1 MDARAG
7 RPARAEGCAAACAG
21 TAGAPLAE
29 QRGVRDRRRH
39 ALAWAVDQKPEYR
52 DAAKRWTL
60 AAIDYEPW
68 GYTYNKPNVDLAAGH
83 LLYAIGWAYDLLYHE
98 LTEAER
104 ARVRASLERHAA
116 LVYDYFRPGGGQ
128 RGFSFTQ
135 NHNFI
140 PTAGLAV
147 TALALMGESAD
158 APKWAALARAHHH
171 RAGQLLSPDGYYYEG
186 MEYWIFSAPWLVHFL
201 DAWEHSTG
209 ESLWSSAQ
217 INHWKYYLAHVLLP
231 DGQNVFDFGDIWEGP
246 LTRAR
251 GGAEYDRIYPGG
263 TLQSNFNALYR
274 VAARLQDREAQA
286 VAARYASFKHS
297 NLEEYMTLLWR
308 DPQLRR
314 RRWRRFRWST
324 TSTDSGVVFARTS
337 WESDATAF
345 AFKAG
350 PPEGHRVARLL
361 PKIPEWK
368 LSSGHAHPDANSFI
382 IWARGQYLTG
392 DTGYSGLVSARQHN
406 TVTVGGLGQG
416 VESEHDVWRSIP
428 YATLGKTRI
437 VSVGKLTTDAET
449 GSLKIVGDATS
460 SYPASAALTRFQR
473 TFTFHAPDRFTIE
486 DIVETSA
493 PKTIE
498 VVSAHRRTG
507 AERRRPLSARAGIGL
522 ARYQDRGAR
531 GLAHRAGTDADP
543 RAGTAGVDREGR
555 RRAARL
561 RAEDRHAAGDVDEN
575 DDGDGHQDAVN
586 RGQVTGAAFC
596 V

>member
-1 MDARAG
+1 MAFAIAG
-7 RPARAEGCAAACAG
+7 
-21 TAGAPLAE
+21 
-29 QRGVRDRRRH
+29 VS
-39 ALAWAVDQKPEYR
+39 LAWAVEQKPEYR
-52 DAAKRWTL
+52 DAAKQWML

-68 GYTYNKPNVDLAAGH
+68 GYTFNKPNVDLAAGH
-83 LLYAIGWAYDLLYHE
+83 LLYAIGWAYDLLYHD

-104 ARVRASLERHAA
+104 ARVRASLERHAG
-116 LVYDYFRPGGGQ
+116 LVYDYFRPGGGSK
-128 RGFSFTQ
+128 RFNFTQ

-209 ESLWSSAQ
+209 ESLWSSPQ
-217 INHWKYYLAHVLLP
+217 IQQLEVLP
-231 DGQNVFDFGDIWEGP
+231 
-246 LTRAR
+246 RAR
-251 GGAEYDRIYPGG
+251 AAAGRPERVRLRRHLGRPADARAAGAEYDRVYPGG

-308 DPQLRR
+308 DPQLEAAPMASIPLVRH
-314 RRWRRFRWST
+314 FE
-324 TSTDSGVVFARTS
+324 DSGVVFARTS

-361 PKIPEWK
+361 PRIPEWK

-382 IWARGQYLTG
+382 IWARGRYLTG
-392 DTGYSGLVSARQHN
+392 DTGYSGLVSSRQHN

-416 VESEHDVWRSIP
+416 VETDHDVWKSIP
-428 YATLGKTRI
+428 YATLGEDAHRLRRCDA
-437 VSVGKLTTDAET
+437 VSS

-473 TFTFHAPDRFTIE
+473 TFTFRAPDRFIIE
-486 DIVETSA
+486 DVVETSA

-498 VVSAHRRTG
+498 AYLHTDEPVRSAGGRYQLG
-507 AERRRPLSARAGIGL
+507 PAVGL
-522 ARYQDRGAR
+522 AGHEDRGAR
-531 GLAHRAGTDADP
+531 RLPHRAGADTDP
-543 RAGTAGVDREGR
+543 RAWPARVDREGR
-555 RRAARL
+555 RRTARL
-561 RAEDRHAAGDVDEN
+561 RAENRHAASDVDAH
-575 DDGDGHQDAVN
+575 DDGDGREGAVN
-586 RGQVTGAAFC
+586 RGQVTRAAFG